1 VGTTNSKP
9 LGPIINDRPIRNI
22 EPQSGPIFYLLLIF
36 GTKQFAKMLS
46 QRKGKQLLIFVELV
60 KN

>member
-9 LGPIINDRPIRNI
+9 LGPIINDRPIRNT

-36 GTKQFAKMLS
+36 GTKQFAKKCLA
-46 QRKGKQLLIFVELV
+46 KEKE
-60 KN
+60 NNY